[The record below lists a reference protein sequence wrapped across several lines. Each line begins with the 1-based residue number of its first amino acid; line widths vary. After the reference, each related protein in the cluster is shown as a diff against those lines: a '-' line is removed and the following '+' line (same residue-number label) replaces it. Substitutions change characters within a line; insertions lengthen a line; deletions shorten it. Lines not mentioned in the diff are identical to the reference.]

1 MHEINEI
8 VQELPPTIEWTT

>member
-8 VQELPPTIEWTT
+8 VQELTPTIEWTT